1 MFRSALSAPA
11 GRIGDS
17 VHRTMFLRRV
27 RNGFSINGL
36 RLNAERLGVGT
47 TLIRRTNMASAL
59 NEKLKEAIV
68 GELKRQAAD
77 RPQTLSV
84 SDSPDLFVNGKIDLD
99 ALIMVVAGSVAGG
112 P

>member
-1 MFRSALSAPA
+1 VSGNDFDSETEMPSAL
-11 GRIGDS
+11 D
-17 VHRTMFLRRV
+17 
-27 RNGFSINGL
+27 
-36 RLNAERLGVGT
+36 
-47 TLIRRTNMASAL
+47 
-59 NEKLKEAIV
+59 EKLKEAIV

-84 SDSPDLFVNGKIDLD
+84 SESPDLFVNGKIDLD

>member
-1 MFRSALSAPA
+1 MERRNVESGNDVDRETEMPSAL
-11 GRIGDS
+11 D
-17 VHRTMFLRRV
+17 
-27 RNGFSINGL
+27 
-36 RLNAERLGVGT
+36 
-47 TLIRRTNMASAL
+47 
-59 NEKLKEAIV
+59 EKLKEAIV

-99 ALIMVVAGSVAGG
+99 ALIMVVAVSVAGG